1 VRHPQI
7 EAILFQ
13 PLHEAQEV
21 GIDADRP
28 FLDLPPHTVVV
39 VEYRPHAGKLPFL
52 VTLVDRERGVRRVA
66 ISPACFPTVADA
78 ISFV

>member
-7 EAILFQ
+7 EAIFYQ
-13 PLHEAQEV
+13 PLHEAKEV

-39 VEYRPHAGKLPFL
+39 VENRPHAVKVIILGNLC
-52 VTLVDRERGVRRVA
+52 RWGEGRGVA
-66 ISPACFPTVADA
+66 IWPACFPDVADV
-78 ISFV
+78 ITFV